1 MAGLRT
7 VFHCSKGGKV
17 LRTKLLV
24 LSVFVLI
31 GTLSAIDAFSADP
44 PSPDSEASRI
54 FRGYQIAPVP
64 LKLRG
69 RNRDLVGL
77 GSYIVNAQ
85 AGCNDCHTNP
95 PYAPGGDPY
104 LGQPKKINVEGYL
117 AGGMHFGP
125 DIVSPNITPDEDGL
139 PAGLTFPEY
148 KHLIR
153 TGHDPDDPDEI
164 LQVMPWPV
172 FQNMT
177 DRDLM
182 AVYEYLRSIPSIEGG
197 GDDE

>member
-1 MAGLRT
+1 
-7 VFHCSKGGKV
+7 

-24 LSVFVLI
+24 LSVFALL
-31 GTLSAIDAFSADP
+31 GTFFAFDAFSADP
-44 PSPDSEASRI
+44 PAPDSEASRI
-54 FRGYQIAPVP
+54 FRGYQIAPVE
-64 LKLRG
+64 LNLRG
-69 RNRDLVGL
+69 KNRALVGL

-125 DIVSPNITPDEDGL
+125 DIVSANITPDEDGL

-148 KHLIR
+148 KKLIR

-177 DRDLM
+177 DRDLH

-197 GDDE
+197 DDEE

>member
-1 MAGLRT
+1 LR
-7 VFHCSKGGKV
+7 SKV
-17 LRTKLLV
+17 V
-24 LSVFVLI
+24 LSIFTLI
-31 GTLSAIDAFSADP
+31 GVLCALEVYSADP
-44 PSPDSEASRI
+44 PAPDSEASRI
-54 FRGYQIAPVP
+54 FRGYEIAPVP
-64 LKLRG
+64 LHLRG
-69 RNRDLVGL
+69 RNRALVGL

-117 AGGMHFGP
+117 AGGTHFGP
-125 DIVSPNITPDEDGL
+125 DIVSANITPDEDGL

-148 KHLIR
+148 KKLIR

-177 DRDLM
+177 DRDIR

-197 GDDE
+197 EEEP